1 MYVACTELRV
11 IQTSIHYDTGVSQD
25 FCEKMA
31 TIWSRWSG
39 DVISRLKQPI
49 SAGQKIVLFPHPGTT
64 CALSTN
70 LVRLTCDQSERFC
83 DRKSPN
89 STTID
94 IAPLLEIQAPIH
106 NSSLY
111 RIENDWPPS
120 WINWSWVCPQ
130 WLMGCGIKIF
140 SRPSENDVTESPE

>member
-1 MYVACTELRV
+1 MYVACTKLRV
-11 IQTSIHYDTGVSQD
+11 IQNALRYRRFSRFLRENGDNLIQV
-25 FCEKMA
+25 
-31 TIWSRWSG
+31 IWWRHFPSETTNQCRAENSF
-39 DVISRLKQPI
+39 IS
-49 SAGQKIVLFPHPGTT
+49 HPGTT
-64 CALSTN
+64 CALSAN